1 MIIDLIVYD
10 GIDELDALGPL
21 EVLRNAERLGADI
34 TSRLVTR
41 QAQPV
46 VRGSYG
52 LRFTPDRVYQ
62 PGEAEIVVVPG
73 GGWVG
78 RADVGAWGESQRGDW
93 LPLLAEAAGTARV
106 VAGVC
111 TGTMLL
117 ARAGVVGRRR
127 AATHHDAWN
136 ELEATGALVVRDR
149 VVDDGN
155 LVTSGGVT
163 SGIDLALWLVQR
175 EVSAECAAGVATR
188 IEYVWQGPTRP
199 IG

>member
-52 LRFTPDRVYQ
+52 LRFTPDGVYQ

-78 RADVGAWGESQRGDW
+78 RADVGAWGESQRGEW

-117 ARAGVVGRRR
+117 AHAGVVGGRR
-127 AATHHDAWN
+127 AATHHDAWRRARGHRRLGR
-136 ELEATGALVVRDR
+136 EGPGRRRRQLGDQWRRHEWDR
-149 VVDDGN
+149 PGP
-155 LVTSGGVT
+155 
-163 SGIDLALWLVQR
+163 LA
-175 EVSAECAAGVATR
+175 
-188 IEYVWQGPTRP
+188 RP
-199 IG
+199 S